1 MWDFEIGRTL
11 GIVIRTWPFVILRIV
26 VYFGITVAYIVSTGA
41 GAGIGYGVG
50 HVCGEDGPFTFAM
63 WGGIFGFGLV
73 SVLFYWLRE
82 YILYLVKAGHIAVMV
97 HLIDGRDVPGGQ
109 SQIGYAQAVVRE
121 RFVEANV
128 LFVLDQLIKG
138 VVRVITGL
146 IGGVAAFLP
155 IPGLHGLV
163 KFVNA
168 VIRMSL
174 IYVDEIILAY
184 NIRREST
191 APSRPGGRAW
201 CSTRRTPGPC

>member
-1 MWDFEIGRTL
+1 MWDFSIGRTL

-26 VYFGITVAYIVSTGA
+26 VYFSITVSYIVSTGA

-50 HVCGEDGPFTFAM
+50 HVWGEDGPFTFAM

-97 HLIDGRDVPGGQ
+97 RLIDGHDVPGGPG
-109 SQIGYAQAVVRE
+109 QISHAQAIVRE

-146 IGGVAAFLP
+146 IGGVVAFLP
-155 IPGLHGLV
+155 IPGLHGLA
-163 KFVNA
+163 KFVSA
-168 VIRMSL
+168 VIRMSVTSVPL
-174 IYVDEIILAY
+174 I
-184 NIRREST
+184 
-191 APSRPGGRAW
+191 
-201 CSTRRTPGPC
+201 